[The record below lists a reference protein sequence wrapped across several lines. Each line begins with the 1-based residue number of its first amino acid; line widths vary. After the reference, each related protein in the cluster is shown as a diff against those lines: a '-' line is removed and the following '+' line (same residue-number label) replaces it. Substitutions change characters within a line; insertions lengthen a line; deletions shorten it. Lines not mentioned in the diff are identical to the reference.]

1 MALDRVEREVLIEAP
16 IDVVWAVVTR
26 PEHLSRWFCE
36 EIELDVTPGGRG
48 TLTFAAQ
55 ESRRPMTVTL
65 QVEKVDQPRLFSY
78 RWVFPRG
85 EEARAG
91 NSMLVEFTLEVEGAG
106 TRLRVAESGIQ
117 LAPWPEAEKATY
129 AEDHAKGWAR
139 LFANVGA
146 YAETVRAR
154 T

>member
-1 MALDRVEREVLIEAP
+1 VAPDRVESEVLIEAP
-16 IDVVWAVVTR
+16 IEVVWEVVTR
-26 PEHLSRWFCE
+26 PEHLSQWFCE
-36 EIELDVTPGGRG
+36 EIELDVAPGGSG
-48 TLTFAAQ
+48 TLTFASQ
-55 ESRRPMTVTL
+55 ETGRPMTVTL
-65 QVEKVDQPRLFSY
+65 QVEKIDQPHLFSY

-91 NSMLVEFTLEVEGAG
+91 SSMLVEFTLEEEGAG

-117 LAPWPEAEKATY
+117 LAPWPEAEKANY
-129 AEDHAKGWAR
+129 AADHAKGWAR
-139 LFANVGA
+139 LFAKVGP